1 MRADYS
7 LVAPSALKN
16 GSREPPINSRRCRT
30 RLCFV
35 ETEIHYPF
43 GLYLFFTVANVG
55 NFVFYVA
62 TTKNFVALLL
72 KKGGNYSMKSIR
84 LILGKPI
91 VAVTGY
97 LDMREIL

>member
-1 MRADYS
+1 
-7 LVAPSALKN
+7 
-16 GSREPPINSRRCRT
+16 
-30 RLCFV
+30 
-35 ETEIHYPF
+35 
-43 GLYLFFTVANVG
+43 
-55 NFVFYVA
+55 VFYLA

-97 LDMREIL
+97 LDMREIV